1 MKNKCINQ
9 AKLKAKSLLL
19 IFLLFIYSIVL
30 LSCKADKENE
40 FKKAKTF
47 TFYSTDLSEP
57 NYFNDPIAKEITKK
71 TGVTLKFQYPKHSS
85 AEEISLMIV
94 NENYPDLIFAKSD
107 ITKLIDAKAVIPLD
121 EYIEKYGDNIKKLY
135 GNELVKLRYT
145 LDDPSIYTVGTYEL
159 KNNTYQVAG
168 TMQLQ
173 NAVLKEFAY
182 PKISTLEDFENI
194 LLAYMKKYPEI
205 NGHKTIG
212 LSLLT
217 DDWYWL
223 VGLSNPGN
231 YLIGFPDDGQWI
243 VDQESMIA
251 TYKFLHPEMHT
262 FYKWLNKIYHEG
274 LLDPESFTQNI
285 DIWHTKLSNG
295 YVLGT
300 TYPYWGL
307 QDIQTE
313 LQNNGLIERTFAY
326 LSVTANKKYKDPSLK
341 DYGYSGGWGI
351 AISRNCEDPIG
362 AFKFLDWMCSEEA
375 QILTNWGIEGINYYY
390 DAQGKRISKTIDSKE
405 NGVGT
410 WLYPFPE
417 AGPGYIDS
425 TGNSLGKNQKE
436 TVMNQY
442 NYVEKETLKAY
453 GVDVWTD
460 LFPSPE
466 DLGVSKHGQI
476 WQYPI
481 DQKDT
486 AIIEKA
492 DSYVKESLI
501 DMIIGPEEDFDTA
514 WLTMQ
519 KKLKEMGV
527 EEVGQ
532 NVTRLIKNKKE
543 LWSLP

>member
-1 MKNKCINQ
+1 MKNK
-9 AKLKAKSLLL
+9 LYS
-19 IFLLFIYSIVL
+19 FLLFFVISISFFFL
-30 LSCKADKENE
+30 NSCSADNGNDIKEV
-40 FKKAKTF
+40 KTF
-47 TFYSTDLSEP
+47 SFYSTDLSEP
-57 NYFNDPIAKEITKK
+57 NYFNDPIAKEITRR
-71 TGVTLKFQYPKHSS
+71 TGVTLSFHYPKLSS

-107 ITKLIDAKAVIPLD
+107 ITKLINAKAVIPLD
-121 EYIEKYGDNIKKLY
+121 DYIDKYGSNIKKLY
-135 GNELVKLRYT
+135 RDQLVKLRYT

-159 KNNTYQVAG
+159 KNKTFQVAG
-168 TMQLQ
+168 TMQIQ

-182 PKISTLEDFENI
+182 PKISTLEDYENL
-194 LLAYMKKYPEI
+194 LLAYIKKYPEI

-212 LSLLT
+212 MSLLT

-243 VDQESMIA
+243 VDQKTMQA
-251 TYKFLHPEMHT
+251 TYKFLHPEMFT

-285 DIWHTKLSNG
+285 DIWNKKLSNG

-307 QDIQTE
+307 QDIQNE
-313 LQNNGLIERTFAY
+313 LQNNGLTERTYAY

-351 AISRNCEDPIG
+351 AISKNCEDPLA
-362 AFKFLDWMCSEEA
+362 AFKFLDWLCSEEA

-390 DAQGKRISKTIDSKE
+390 DTQGKRISKTVDSKE

-425 TGNSLGKNQKE
+425 TGNSLGKNLKE
-436 TVMNQY
+436 TVMAQY

-453 GVDVWTD
+453 GADVWTD
-460 LFPSPE
+460 LFPSADE
-466 DLGVSKHGQI
+466 LGVSKHGQV
-476 WQYPI
+476 WQYPME
-481 DQKDT
+481 QKDT
-486 AIIEKA
+486 ALIEKA
-492 DSYVKESLI
+492 DAFVKESLI
-501 DMIIGPEEDFDTA
+501 DMIIGPESDFDQSWTS
-514 WLTMQ
+514 TQ
-519 KKLKEMGV
+519 KSLKSMGV
-527 EEVGQ
+527 EEVGE
-532 NVTRLIKNKKE
+532 NVTRLIQNKKE